1 MSEQINKWGIIYH
14 PRAGTRKA
22 RKRWTA
28 IREYINSK
36 HVSYDYVQSQ
46 GYGSVERL
54 ARTYAEKGYR
64 TIVLVGGDGALNDAV
79 NGIMNAQTPIPKNEI
94 ALGIIPNGVI
104 NDFARYWGIDMN
116 YRDAVDWIVNNR
128 RKVIDVGQCAFYNG
142 TVHEYHYFINAI
154 NIGLG
159 ARIVRI
165 TDQTKRFWG
174 INLISSFAAMLQIIF
189 ERKLYRTHLRI
200 NEDHV
205 RGRIMN
211 VCIGSARG
219 YGMTPSAVPYNGW
232 LDVSVIYYP
241 KIFQLFQGLWL
252 LVRGRLLNH
261 KLVKSYRTK
270 RVRVLRAQNASIGI
284 DGRILQ
290 QKYFPLEITIQ
301 PDALTFIIPN

>member
-270 RVRVLRAQNASIGI
+270 RVRVLRAQNASVGI

>member
-142 TVHEYHYFINAI
+142 TVHEYHYFIDAM

>member
-142 TVHEYHYFINAI
+142 TVHEYHYFINAM

-270 RVRVLRAQNASIGI
+270 RVRVLRAQNASVGI
-284 DGRILQ
+284 DGRIMQ

>member
-128 RKVIDVGQCAFYNG
+128 RKAIDVGQCAFYNG
-142 TVHEYHYFINAI
+142 TVHEYHYFIDAM